1 MPVGKKY
8 LMKALRELREK
19 TKKRNFNQ
27 SIELIINLRDI
38 DVSKPENRIR
48 EFIELPHPIGKKVKV
63 CVFASGDAALR
74 ARRAGADMVLERE
87 EIESLMNDKKRQRQ
101 IAKQFDSF
109 IAIAPLMPLVGRVFG
124 AILGPRGK
132 MPTPISPAA
141 DMEREI
147 ERHRKLVMVR
157 TRGQPV
163 LSCRVGTEDMSD
175 EEIIDNIEAVLSRIE
190 GKLGRGIKNI
200 ASIYIKATMGPPV
213 KVEIRED

>member
-1 MPVGKKY
+1 MPVGRKY
-8 LMKALRELREK
+8 LMKALKELREK
-19 TKKRNFNQ
+19 TPKRNFNQ

-48 EFIELPHPIGKKVKV
+48 ELIELPHPIGKKVKV

-101 IAKQFDSF
+101 IAKQIDSF

-132 MPTPISPAA
+132 MPTPIPPTA

-147 ERHRKLVMVR
+147 ERHRRLVMVR

-175 EEIIDNIEAVLSRIE
+175 EDIIDNIEAVIGRIE
-190 GKLGRGIKNI
+190 GRLSRGIKNI
-200 ASIYIKATMGPPV
+200 DSIYIKASMGPPI
-213 KVEIRED
+213 KVEVKED

>member
-1 MPVGKKY
+1 MPVGRKY
-8 LMKALRELREK
+8 LMKALKELREK
-19 TKKRNFNQ
+19 TPKRNFNQ

-48 EFIELPHPIGKKVKV
+48 ELIELPHPIGKKVRV

-101 IAKQFDSF
+101 IAKQIDSF

-132 MPTPISPAA
+132 MPTPIPPTA
-141 DMEREI
+141 DMKREI
-147 ERHRKLVMVR
+147 ERHRRLVMVR

-175 EEIIDNIEAVLSRIE
+175 EDIIDNIEAVIGRIE
-190 GKLGRGIKNI
+190 GRLSRGIKNI
-200 ASIYIKATMGPPV
+200 DSIYIKASMGPPI
-213 KVEIRED
+213 KVEVRED

>member
-1 MPVGKKY
+1 MPVGRKY
-8 LMKALRELREK
+8 LMKALKELREK
-19 TKKRNFNQ
+19 TRKRNFNQ

-48 EFIELPHPIGKKVKV
+48 ELIELPHPIGKKVKV

-101 IAKQFDSF
+101 IAKQIDSF

-132 MPTPISPAA
+132 MPTPIPPTA

-147 ERHRKLVMVR
+147 DRHRRLVMVR

-175 EEIIDNIEAVLSRIE
+175 EDIVDNIETVLGRIE
-190 GKLGRGIKNI
+190 GRLSRGIKNI
-200 ASIYIKATMGPPV
+200 ASIYIKASMGPPI
-213 KVEIRED
+213 KVEVRED